1 MYAVFD
7 SLGGVQAIKEAMETH
22 PERERVQEEACAT
35 FQTLTG
41 RADAHRTMA
50 TLRAEETILQTMA
63 SHPAAEVVQ
72 EACCHTLYNLA
83 HRDAGIRE
91 RIIALRGVELAERAE
106 RVQREA
112 ASLLLRV
119 LKRHETW

>member
-1 MYAVFD
+1 M
-7 SLGGVQAIKEAMETH
+7 GAIKEAMAAH
-22 PERERVQEEACAT
+22 PERARVQEEACAT

-50 TLRAEETILQTMA
+50 SLRAEETILQSMA
-63 SHPAAEVVQ
+63 AHPRAELVQ

-83 HRDAGIRE
+83 HRDAGMRE
-91 RIIALRGVELAERAE
+91 RIIALRGIELAERAE
-106 RVQREA
+106 RVNREA

-119 LKRHETW
+119 